1 VAELVV
7 EDLTAGQAARRQRV
21 IDAALQLGSAGGYEA
36 VQMRDVARTAGVAL
50 GTIYRYFTSKD
61 HLLAAAM
68 VDWTSDLERRVQE
81 QPAKNRSTAD
91 AVVEVIRAATRPMER
106 DPRLAAA
113 MVQAAS
119 ANEPS
124 VTVCSTQTTEI
135 VERMLISAMNGDDP
149 DRRARSARVLA
160 HVWNSC
166 ILRWANG
173 SEAVGQIGDDLE
185 DAARLLL
192 D

>member
-1 VAELVV
+1 MAETSVD
-7 EDLTAGQAARRQRV
+7 DLTVSQAARRQRV
-21 IDAALQLGSAGGYEA
+21 IDAALELGSQGGYEA

-68 VDWTSDLERRVQE
+68 VDWTADLERRIAQR
-81 QPAKNRSTAD
+81 PSRNGNPAD
-91 AVVEVIRAATRPMER
+91 AVVEVIRKATRPMER
-106 DPRLAAA
+106 DPRLASA
-113 MVQAAS
+113 MVQAAA

-124 VTVCSTQTTEI
+124 VTACQQQTTETI
-135 VERMLISAMNGDDP
+135 QRVLAAAMDGTDP
-149 DRRARSARVLA
+149 ETKVRSARVLA

-166 ILRWANG
+166 VLRWANG
-173 SEAVGQIGDDLE
+173 SGAVGQIGDDLE

>member
-1 VAELVV
+1 VADLSVA
-7 EDLTAGQAARRQRV
+7 DLTVTQAARRQRV
-21 IDAALQLGSAGGYEA
+21 IDAALTLGSEGGYEA

-68 VDWTSDLERRVQE
+68 VDWSADLERRLAQRRAANGS
-81 QPAKNRSTAD
+81 PAD
-91 AVVEVIRAATRPMER
+91 AVVDVIRKATRPMER
-106 DPRLAAA
+106 DPRLASA
-113 MVQAAS
+113 MVQAAA

-124 VTVCSTQTTEI
+124 VTACQQLTTATI
-135 VERMLISAMNGDDP
+135 ERILTDAMDGTDP
-149 DRRARSARVLA
+149 DTKARTARVLG

-166 ILRWANG
+166 VLRWANG
-173 SEAVGQIGDDLE
+173 YEAVDQIGDDLE

>member
-1 VAELVV
+1 VAELSV
-7 EDLTAGQAARRQRV
+7 EDLTVGQAARRQRV
-21 IDAALQLGSAGGYEA
+21 IDAALQLGSEGGYEA

-68 VDWTSDLERRVQE
+68 VDWTTDLENRVGAKPSRR
-81 QPAKNRSTAD
+81 RSSAD
-91 AVVEVIRAATRPMER
+91 GVVEIIRAATGPMER

-124 VTVCSTQTTEI
+124 VTACSEQTTEI
-135 VERMLISAMNGDDP
+135 VERLLASAMNGDDP
-149 DRRARSARVLA
+149 DRRARTARVLA

-173 SEAVGQIGDDLE
+173 AEAVGQIGDDLE

>member
-1 VAELVV
+1 MGEQTVG
-7 EDLTAGQAARRQRV
+7 DLTSGQAARRQRV
-21 IDAALQLGSAGGYEA
+21 IDAALQLGSEGGYDA
-36 VQMRDVARTAGVAL
+36 VQMRDVARTAEVAL

-68 VDWTSDLERRVQE
+68 VDWTTDLERRVVE
-81 QPAKNRSTAD
+81 APGRGRSAAD
-91 AVVEVIRAATRPMER
+91 AVVEIIRAATGPMER

-124 VTVCSTQTTEI
+124 VAACSEQTTRT
-135 VERMLISAMNGDDP
+135 VERMLASAMNGDDP
-149 DRRARSARVLA
+149 ARRARTAKVLA

-173 SEAVGQIGDDLE
+173 AEAVGQIGDDLE

>member
-1 VAELVV
+1 VGELSVD
-7 EDLTAGQAARRQRV
+7 DLSVGQAARRQRV
-21 IDAALQLGSAGGYEA
+21 IDAALQLGSEGGYEA

-50 GTIYRYFTSKD
+50 GLEQQMAGQPSK
-61 HLLAAAM
+61 
-68 VDWTSDLERRVQE
+68 RR
-81 QPAKNRSTAD
+81 SSAD
-91 AVVEVIRAATRPMER
+91 GVVEIIRAATGPMER

-124 VTVCSTQTTEI
+124 VSACSEQTTETI
-135 VERMLISAMNGDDP
+135 ERMLASAMNGDDP
-149 DRRARSARVLA
+149 DRRARTARVLA

>member
-1 VAELVV
+1 MA
-7 EDLTAGQAARRQRV
+7 DLTVADLTVSQAARRQRV
-21 IDAALQLGSAGGYEA
+21 IDAALSLGSEGGYEA

-68 VDWTSDLERRVQE
+68 VDWTAELEHRLAQR
-81 QPAKNRSTAD
+81 ATANGSAAD
-91 AVVEVIRAATRPMER
+91 SVVAVIRLATRPMER
-106 DPRLAAA
+106 DPLLASA
-113 MVQAAS
+113 MVQAAA

-124 VTVCSTQTTEI
+124 VTACQQLTTATI
-135 VERMLISAMNGDDP
+135 ERILTHAMDGTDP
-149 DRRARSARVLA
+149 ETKVRTARVLG

-166 ILRWANG
+166 VLRWANG
-173 SEAVGQIGDDLE
+173 YEAVGQIGDDLE

>member
-1 VAELVV
+1 MADLSVD
-7 EDLTAGQAARRQRV
+7 DLTAGQAARRQRV
-21 IDAALQLGSAGGYEA
+21 IDAALQLGSVGGYEA
-36 VQMRDVARTAGVAL
+36 VQMRDVARTAEVAL

-68 VDWTSDLERRVQE
+68 VDWTADLERRIAQR
-81 QPAKNRSTAD
+81 PAGNAGSAD
-91 AVVEVIRAATRPMER
+91 AVVEVIRKATRPMER
-106 DPRLAAA
+106 DPRLASA
-113 MVQAAS
+113 MVQAAN

-124 VTVCSTQTTEI
+124 VTACSAQTTEI
-135 VERMLISAMNGDDP
+135 VERMLTAAMNGDDP
-149 DRRARSARVLA
+149 DRRARTARVLA

-173 SEAVGQIGDDLE
+173 YEAVGQIGDDLE

>member
-1 VAELVV
+1 VAELSLD
-7 EDLTAGQAARRQRV
+7 DLTVGQAARRQRV
-21 IDAALQLGSAGGYEA
+21 IDAALELGSAGGYEA

-68 VDWTSDLERRVQE
+68 VDWTSDLEQRIAQR
-81 QPAKNRSTAD
+81 PSRNGTGAD
-91 AVVEVIRAATRPMER
+91 AVVQVIRKATRPMEK

-124 VTVCSTQTTEI
+124 VTACSEQTTEI
-135 VERMLISAMNGDDP
+135 IERMLTAAMNGDDP
-149 DRRARSARVLA
+149 DRRARTARVLA
-160 HVWNSC
+160 HVWNSS

-173 SEAVGQIGDDLE
+173 AEAVSQIGDDLE